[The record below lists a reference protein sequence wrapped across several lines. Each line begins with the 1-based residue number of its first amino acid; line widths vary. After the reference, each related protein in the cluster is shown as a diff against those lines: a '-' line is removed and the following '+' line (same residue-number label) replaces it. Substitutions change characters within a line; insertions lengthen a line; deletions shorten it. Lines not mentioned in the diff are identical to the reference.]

1 MECAKPSLRQGFVF
15 FINGLERYWNYSVTV
30 YRKFSKI
37 TPGSAKCGGWGDM
50 RTPTPP
56 RHYATQ
62 CGAAAGPASRR
73 ERRALGLHA
82 LAREAECWG
91 VRGKHSP
98 ALLSFR
104 NLQNF
109 AHTIYSVVGVH
120 CRSGAQGMAHY
131 HHRPP
136 RRGHRIHFFANEY
149 RGNDDRTLYEGR
161 LVDILSSSP
170 AELKSVF

>member
-109 AHTIYSVVGVH
+109 AHTIHPPSH
-120 CRSGAQGMAHY
+120 SRPSMASANDIINGIYLVAHT
-131 HHRPP
+131 
-136 RRGHRIHFFANEY
+136 FFY
-149 RGNDDRTLYEGR
+149 L
-161 LVDILSSSP
+161 LPL
-170 AELKSVF
+170 L